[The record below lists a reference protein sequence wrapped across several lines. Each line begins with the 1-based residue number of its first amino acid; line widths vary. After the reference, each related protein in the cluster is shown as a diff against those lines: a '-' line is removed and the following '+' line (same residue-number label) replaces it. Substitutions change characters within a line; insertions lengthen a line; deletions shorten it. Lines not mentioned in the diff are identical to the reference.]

1 MNNPVPRLIPALGLL
16 ALIGLS
22 ACGGTASGPT
32 GQPSPTATPTPVP
45 VRVVLGTGTFNDEAP
60 NPASSATNSFF
71 SFATQA
77 GRMDVR
83 ATWGTSSLV
92 RIYIYNATCTAPRLD
107 AGQCETV
114 LGSVE
119 GKTSPAVLGDV
130 GVPDGTITIRF
141 ENLGAGPTGPGTWEA
156 GLVRY

>member
-1 MNNPVPRLIPALGLL
+1 
-16 ALIGLS
+16 
-22 ACGGTASGPT
+22 
-32 GQPSPTATPTPVP
+32 
-45 VRVVLGTGTFNDEAP
+45 
-60 NPASSATNSFF
+60 
-71 SFATQA
+71 
-77 GRMDVR
+77 MDVR

>member
-32 GQPSPTATPTPVP
+32 GQPSPTPVPTPQP
-45 VRVVLGTGTFNDEAP
+45 RVILGTGTFNDEAP
-60 NPASSATNSFF
+60 NPGSSATNSFF
-71 SFATQA
+71 TIQTQA
-77 GRMDVR
+77 GRLDVR
-83 ATWGTSSLV
+83 ATWGTPALV
-92 RIYIYNATCTAPRLD
+92 RIYIYNATCTATRLD

-114 LGSVE
+114 LGSVA
-119 GKTSPAVLGDV
+119 GKTSPSLLSDV

-141 ENLGAGPTGPGTWEA
+141 ENLGVGPTGAGTWEA
-156 GLVRY
+156 GLIKY